1 MVDPTLAAP
10 TAADHKR
17 VMDALVARG
26 LRAQLRTGSMISG
39 SLFVA
44 VDFFP
49 DAPPVTL
56 DWSQKPVQIP
66 TQPGQIEAI
75 EASLA
80 SIVKKIEGM
89 PLKGIG
95 DDLQKAIGELSQ
107 TLATT
112 RGTLTNTDKLLN
124 SADRML
130 APDSVLDAQL
140 GSMLQ
145 EMGGAARAM
154 RVLADYL
161 ERHPEALIRG
171 KTGEAK

>member
-1 MVDPTLAAP
+1 
-10 TAADHKR
+10 
-17 VMDALVARG
+17 MDALVARG
-26 LRAQLRTGSMISG
+26 LRAQLQTGSMISG
-39 SLFVA
+39 SLYVA

-49 DAPPVTL
+49 DAPPVTM
-56 DWSQKPVQIP
+56 DWSQNPVQMP

-75 EASLA
+75 EASVA
-80 SIVKKIEGM
+80 DIVKKIDQM
-89 PLKGIG
+89 PLKDIG
-95 DDLQKAIGELSQ
+95 DDLQKAINELNQ

-112 RGTLTNTDKLLN
+112 RGTLTNTDKLLGSAN
-124 SADRML
+124 KVMGSADKL
-130 APDSVLDAQL
+130 IAPNSVLDTEL

-145 EMGGAARAM
+145 EGGGAARAL